1 MSSCKRTVAFR
12 CNLKERYENPH
23 LQLDSNMT
31 HATDTAGKL
40 ISWENKPVVVVVGSG
55 FYISILTVLLFEC
68 VSTERKIWGFVETYM
83 LTLAPMVSISP
94 STLLT
99 F

>member
-1 MSSCKRTVAFR
+1 MSSCIWTVAFR

-55 FYISILTVLLFEC
+55 FYISILTQFYYLNVFLQRGRFGGLWRHTC
-68 VSTERKIWGFVETYM
+68 
-83 LTLAPMVSISP
+83 
-94 STLLT
+94 
-99 F
+99 